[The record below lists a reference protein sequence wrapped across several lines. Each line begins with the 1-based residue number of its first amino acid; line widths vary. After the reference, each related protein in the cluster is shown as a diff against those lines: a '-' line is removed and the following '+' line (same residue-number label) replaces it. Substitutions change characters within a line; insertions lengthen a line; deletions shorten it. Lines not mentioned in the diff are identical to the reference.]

1 MPDTPSAV
9 GTTADAH
16 LTDEQV
22 EAIGAELD
30 AIRAEVVGSLG
41 ERDAR
46 YIQKVVAVQRALEIG
61 GRATLLFS
69 RFPPAWIAGTAAL
82 SVAKILENMELG
94 HNILHG
100 QWDWMRDPRIHST
113 TWEWD
118 HASPAESWKKS
129 HNYEH
134 HTFTNI
140 RGKDRD
146 LGYAIMRVTPE
157 QEWKPVYLAQ
167 PIYNVGLSMIFE
179 WGIALY
185 DLEIEKAQ
193 EGTKSWAQVRKEAR
207 GLWRKARKQLAK
219 DYVLFP
225 LLSGPG
231 FLSTMAANATASVV
245 RNMWSHAVIFC
256 GHFPDGTETFEE
268 ERLEGETKG
277 QWYVRQMLGSANL
290 SGGPLFHIMTGN
302 LSHQIEHH
310 LFPDI
315 PSNRY
320 AEIAPRVREI
330 CERYGLPYT
339 TGSLPKQYG
348 TVVRKL
354 ARLAFPGG
362 GPKAEVTPLPTRR
375 KPSGI
380 PVRLA
385 G

>member
-1 MPDTPSAV
+1 MTSA
-9 GTTADAH
+9 AAH

-22 EAIGAELD
+22 EALGVELD

-41 ERDAR
+41 EADAR
-46 YIQKVVAVQRALEIG
+46 YIHRIIAVQRGLEVAGRGALI
-61 GRATLLFS
+61 FS
-69 RFPPAWIAGTAAL
+69 LFPPAWVAGTAAL
-82 SVAKILENMELG
+82 SVAKILDNMEIG
-94 HNILHG
+94 HNVLHG

-118 HASPAESWKKS
+118 HATPAKSWQKT

-134 HTFTNI
+134 HTFTNV

-146 LGYAIMRVTPE
+146 LGYSVMRITPE
-157 QEWKPVYLAQ
+157 QEWKPADLIQ
-167 PIYNVGLSMIFE
+167 PLTNFGLSLIFE

-185 DLEIEKAQ
+185 DLEIDRVKD
-193 EGTKSWAQVRKEAR
+193 GTKSREQFREELK
-207 GLWRKARKQLAK
+207 GLWRKSRRQLAK
-219 DYVLFP
+219 DYLLFP
-225 LLSGPG
+225 ALSGPG
-231 FLSTMAANATASVV
+231 FLHTAAANLTANIV
-245 RNMWSHAVIFC
+245 RNVWSHAVIFC

-290 SGGPLFHIMTGN
+290 SGSRVFHIMTGN

-339 TGSLPKQYG
+339 TGSLPRQYSK
-348 TVVRKL
+348 VVRKIV
-354 ARLAFPGG
+354 RLAFPGG
-362 GPKAEVTPLPTRR
+362 QKKSADVRRLPARR
-375 KPSGI
+375 PATGR